1 MITGHQYTGGATPTS
16 GSGIEMGL
24 NGNGTDLKMAAKK
37 AVTAED
43 VVYRIA
49 TVTAVISLLATVL

>member
-16 GSGIEMGL
+16 GSGIGMGL
-24 NGNGTDLKMAAKK
+24 SGNGAELKFAANK

-49 TVTAVISLLATVL
+49 TVTAVISLLATLL

>member
-1 MITGHQYTGGATPTS
+1 MITGHRYTGGATPTS

-24 NGNGTDLKMAAKK
+24 NGNGADLKIATKK